1 MGNVI
6 RFFLGLLYFFLG
18 FNYSIIAQV
27 DSQEKKVSINFGAL
41 KTPEATSTD
50 TPPAAY
56 KVKNKDFDISIPE
69 IELPETPTLLS
80 PKSKNGF
87 NVKSNLK
94 ANNFGILKPKEIE
107 FGKPSGTTKYISS
120 QKPRHIKEFE
130 GGKPGIFTDQDLGD
144 VVTSSEYA
152 IIRFKDYGQVDGDLI
167 RLIVND
173 KVKIHRISLNG
184 AFSEIKLNLSEGFN
198 KIDFMALNV
207 GLFAPNTAQLKITN
221 DRGGVLHNNKWALS
235 TGFKATMVIIKE

>member
-1 MGNVI
+1 MNKVTH
-6 RFFLGLLYFFLG
+6 FFLGLLFFLLY
-18 FNYSIIAQV
+18 FNYAAIAQV

-41 KTPEATSTD
+41 KAQEPNSTA
-50 TPPAAY
+50 TPPADY

-69 IELPETPTLLS
+69 IELPETPALLS
-80 PKSKNGF
+80 PKSNNGF
-87 NVKSNLK
+87 NVKSNLNS
-94 ANNFGILKPKEIE
+94 NNFGVLKPKEIE
-107 FGKPSGTTKYISS
+107 FGKPSGTTKYIAT
-120 QKPRHIKEFE
+120 QKPRHVKEFE
-130 GGKPGIFTDQDLGD
+130 GGKPGVFTDQDLGD
-144 VVTSSEYA
+144 VVTSSKFA

-184 AFSEIKLNLSEGFN
+184 AFSEIKLNLNEGFN

-207 GLFAPNTAQLKITN
+207 GLFAPNTAQLKITD
-221 DRGGVLHNNKWALS
+221 DRGGILHNNKWALS